1 MKRTIVAVLLVLV
14 CLPVF
19 CTETFYDGDDFCGVD
34 CIGKSLSQQQI
45 LSMLELYKN
54 VYPSQI
60 RSRFVGY
67 IQKVSQRE
75 TYLINKALSKYTLE
89 KDEVYEIFIAGNNNN
104 MTSIFIVS
112 ITDVKKQ
119 NYHYQWIG
127 IHFG

>member
-1 MKRTIVAVLLVLV
+1 MKRTIVAALLVLV

-19 CTETFYDGDDFCGVD
+19 YAEIFYDGDDFCGVD

-54 VYPSQI
+54 VYPSQA

-89 KDEVYEIFIAGNNNN
+89 KDEVYQIFIAGNNNRS
-104 MTSIFIVS
+104 SIFMVS

-127 IHFG
+127 IRFV